1 MEMEFIRNRI
11 TELRLKKGVSEYQ
24 LSYDLGHSKNYI
36 HNIVTGYSQPSV
48 KELLYLIDTLGI
60 TPRLFFDEEEEYRN
74 PILGQEIIDGIKSTN
89 DHDLEAVLLI
99 VRRLNEK
106 NKQVCNRV
114 IKILY
119 PIYREYSRGSMSNI
133 IEITKGWFLLL
144 LTTRSGTLCVE
155 RELQLTL

>member
-60 TPRLFFDEEEEYRN
+60 TPRLFFDKEAEYRN
-74 PILGQEIIDGIKSTN
+74 PILVQEIINGIKSMN
-89 DHDLEAVLLI
+89 DQDLEAVLLM

-106 NKQVCNRV
+106 N
-114 IKILY
+114 
-119 PIYREYSRGSMSNI
+119 
-133 IEITKGWFLLL
+133 
-144 LTTRSGTLCVE
+144 
-155 RELQLTL
+155 

>member
-60 TPRLFFDEEEEYRN
+60 TPRLFFDEEAEYRN
-74 PILGQEIIDGIKSTN
+74 PILVQEIINGIKSMN
-89 DHDLEAVLLI
+89 DQDLEAVLS
-99 VRRLNEK
+99 RA
-106 NKQVCNRV
+106 QVIDV
-114 IKILY
+114 
-119 PIYREYSRGSMSNI
+119 
-133 IEITKGWFLLL
+133 
-144 LTTRSGTLCVE
+144 SGTKSDVIRFGATVLVADE
-155 RELQLTL
+155 DTDDEKRYQIVGD